1 MVSKTEIFLLF
12 ETGWRVETSDKG
24 VISLIDSESYTKKLK
39 LKAIVRYNSRVVIK
53 WGIWYNLSDR
63 VLFLKN
69 IENI

>member
-1 MVSKTEIFLLF
+1 MEVNLAKKGYFISLNTRWTLLF
-12 ETGWRVETSDKG
+12 HST
-24 VISLIDSESYTKKLK
+24 TKKLK

>member
-1 MVSKTEIFLLF
+1 M
-12 ETGWRVETSDKG
+12 R
-24 VISLIDSESYTKKLK
+24 SESYTKKLK